1 MGELVRLFVDGQHD
15 LPVSSQLEVLA
26 DDEGVGERGDHALD
40 RLEGGRVAVDAVA
53 GSSTGVADGSGLPL
67 EIGVI
72 DRPAP
77 GRASIWV
84 IPKNSVATP
93 CTWTRS
99 PTAIAA
105 GQPPRQNT
113 KSPSEV
119 AAESSTSPS
128 SSCRKNPSSASWFV
142 NVLVTMASAV
152 TAWLSFGVV
161 ASAPWISEIGA

>member
-1 MGELVRLFVDGQHD
+1 MIR
-15 LPVSSQLEVLA
+15 
-26 DDEGVGERGDHALD
+26 
-40 RLEGGRVAVDAVA
+40 RVARSARNAAYPAGSGTLSWVNWYGCSSTVKTTWPYRASSKCSLTTRVSGNVAIMPSTDSKAAGSRVDAVA

-105 GQPPRQNT
+105 GQPPRQIT

-142 NVLVTMASAV
+142 NVL
-152 TAWLSFGVV
+152 
-161 ASAPWISEIGA
+161 